1 VVDPGGNL
9 ERILAAAE
17 AEGVTI
23 EKILLTH
30 AHIDHAG
37 GAGELTQAVRRI
49 IPPLL
54 NDFIGLQKDTAL
66 VSVIGVID
74 AFNQAKIV
82 ASNHFSLSP
91 VTTVAFLFVV
101 ITIPQARLVDRL
113 IERDQRRMRAG
124 G

>member
-1 VVDPGGNL
+1 MKATIIPVTSFAQNCTLLCCERTRRAAVVDPGGNL

-74 AFNQAKIV
+74 A
-82 ASNHFSLSP
+82 
-91 VTTVAFLFVV
+91 
-101 ITIPQARLVDRL
+101 
-113 IERDQRRMRAG
+113 
-124 G
+124 